1 MRTRRA
7 RRRPA
12 VLVPAAA
19 LAFLAPLGGAAAQEA
34 SPAAGVPPPAC
45 AAEPRPVDEVVAL
58 FFGPGGE
65 PLATPPPA
73 DPVASEADLPPGGP
87 ADPATAASIDA
98 TLREWLACF
107 PAGQYARGFA
117 LMTDEAA
124 RGFGPDLADPSE
136 DTAEE
141 VRALLAGQ
149 AAGTPVPGEGA
160 GATGPAIEGPR
171 GARLL
176 GDGRAGAVWSVGG
189 DAVFLLF
196 AERGGRWLI
205 DGFVDV
211 EEDVAATPGA

>member
-1 MRTRRA
+1 M
-7 RRRPA
+7 RRPA

-34 SPAAGVPPPAC
+34 SPAAGVAPPAC

-87 ADPATAASIDA
+87 ADPPTVAAIDA

-124 RGFGPDLADPSE
+124 RGFGPDLADPS
-136 DTAEE
+136 
-141 VRALLAGQ
+141 
-149 AAGTPVPGEGA
+149 AAAPTQPVVSNTTVFPGPCRGLETPADQSNARHGRPVSKPA
-160 GATGPAIEGPR
+160 VGP
-171 GARLL
+171 
-176 GDGRAGAVWSVGG
+176 VSHGG
-189 DAVFLLF
+189 
-196 AERGGRWLI
+196 
-205 DGFVDV
+205 
-211 EEDVAATPGA
+211 VAATAG